1 MRYLKMKND
10 LWFKMAREL
19 EKDGNLGDSLFILE
33 DESDR
38 FYDLAAL
45 YFKDEGGYERA
56 LFIPVPLMWDSKKR
70 IVKKIKK
77 HWGDFS
83 RVSREWHDNFWIM
96 PQRPEG
102 FFPPEQIEEYPDEEH
117 WDILQN

>member
-1 MRYLKMKND
+1 MKND

-56 LFIPVPLMWDSKKR
+56 LFIPVPLMWDRYEKDSEENKETLGR
-70 IVKKIKK
+70 
-77 HWGDFS
+77 FLS
-83 RVSREWHDNFWIM
+83 CFQRVA
-96 PQRPEG
+96 
-102 FFPPEQIEEYPDEEH
+102 
-117 WDILQN
+117 